1 MQRNIRLLKD
11 QGVKRISGI
20 LLGLSFLMILIIVV
34 GLCVKSQ
41 PLFEHQSLI
50 EVLLGTVWSPL
61 KGYFGFLPFIIGTI
75 SVTLIALII
84 AVPLCVSASVYLVEY
99 ASVRVRHI
107 VLPLVNILAAIP
119 PVLYGVW
126 GILFV
131 VPLIGDYLAPIFG
144 ISTTGYSI
152 LAGGVVLAVMV
163 FPIMVSIMVEVLKT
177 IPQDLRAVSLS
188 LGATRL
194 ETVQHVLLRKAK
206 PGIVAAIVL
215 AISRAFGETIAVLM
229 VCGNIPQL
237 PQSLFDSGYP
247 LPALIANNFGEM
259 MSIPLYDSA
268 LMFAALLLLV
278 IILGFNVVSRGI
290 LKRMEEID
298 Q

>member
-11 QGVKRISGI
+11 RGVKRISGI